1 MILLR
6 VFKYKQKEMPKRA
19 KSSKNWQWNIKK
31 WLKIDS

>member
-1 MILLR
+1 LFRAL
-6 VFKYKQKEMPKRA
+6 KYGKKKTPKKKV